1 MPLFDG
7 PVKRPVGAAPTPHS
21 PLCISALS
29 LSPPLS
35 CSSALLAAPAAAS
48 PRPRRD
54 AMVSWSDESDSSEH
68 TVDYVSSGSDD
79 NRIKYSY
86 ALQIPTTT
94 EDSDFEGPETELLV
108 LCNEHQKAA
117 ERRVTFEGIHIG
129 RRFLCCAEKEGGNC
143 GLVEWIDPAW
153 PITLENALTKLW
165 FIYDQ
170 SRRDRTEENLMH
182 SFVVHDLTQEKK
194 KLQENYEKL
203 VEDVN
208 GLLDAQERRAEVERK
223 DLETSK
229 LQEKYDMVKN
239 LAAAQAN
246 VIRNMKLKLAEER
259 KNLQNHIDEL
269 NKTVEERKN
278 L

>member
-1 MPLFDG
+1 
-7 PVKRPVGAAPTPHS
+7 
-21 PLCISALS
+21 
-29 LSPPLS
+29 
-35 CSSALLAAPAAAS
+35 
-48 PRPRRD
+48 
-54 AMVSWSDESDSSEH
+54 MVSWSDGSDSSEH
-68 TVDYVSSGSDD
+68 TVEYVSSGSDD
-79 NRIKYSY
+79 GRIK
-86 ALQIPTTT
+86 IPATT

-108 LCNEHQKAA
+108 LCNEHWNAA
-117 ERRVTFEGIHIG
+117 ERRVAFEGIHTG
-129 RRFLCCAEKEGGNC
+129 RRFLCCAEKEGRNC

-153 PITLENALTKLW
+153 PNTLENALAKLW
-165 FIYDQ
+165 FMYEQ
-170 SRRDRTEENLMH
+170 SRRDMTEENLLH
-182 SFVVHDLTQEKK
+182 SFAVHDLAQEKK

-223 DLETSK
+223 DLETNK

-269 NKTVEERKN
+269 KKTVEESNVKLQGVKAIIN
-278 L
+278 G

>member
-1 MPLFDG
+1 
-7 PVKRPVGAAPTPHS
+7 
-21 PLCISALS
+21 
-29 LSPPLS
+29 
-35 CSSALLAAPAAAS
+35 
-48 PRPRRD
+48 
-54 AMVSWSDESDSSEH
+54 MVSWSDESDSSEH
-68 TVDYVSSGSDD
+68 TVEYVSSGSDD
-79 NRIKYSY
+79 GRIK
-86 ALQIPTTT
+86 IPVTT
-94 EDSDFEGPETELLV
+94 EDSDFEGLETESLV
-108 LCNEHQKAA
+108 LCNEHQKPA
-117 ERRVTFEGIHIG
+117 EKRVAFEGIHTG

-165 FIYDQ
+165 FMYDK

-194 KLQENYEKL
+194 KLQENYDKL

-223 DLETSK
+223 DLKTNK

-259 KNLQNHIDEL
+259 KNLQNHIDQL

-278 L
+278 LQNHIDELKKTVEESNVKLQGGKAIING